1 MPLLSY
7 GWALPYSRTE
17 SAAPIWGV
25 PRNDGGGT
33 SDDPGRLLTDSP
45 NPRATLTPRSNLSR
59 SSKHHILDK
68 CRCDVRE
75 FDCGYSESSVG
86 DLRGGAHLVVIKHRW
101 HVSTGL
107 RRALAVTAVAVVIVG
122 GVKVTSD
129 TTPGS
134 GFSTIATGA
143 ADPTGPTGGSN
154 GPGGMNGQQFQ
165 PPSLPPQQSDYQGG
179 INQPPLDQ
187 NNGIS
192 IYNTGAQGAPQQV
205 PGQQGGQQPE
215 GQQPL
220 HGTQIPDYQTATPY
234 TQGPGKTN
242 PDYQAPQQGN
252 QAQQP
257 QQGQQQPQT
266 HAPTQQPSQ
275 APTQTQQPSREN
287 PSPTSATQPSSTV
300 STTISTTTTS
310 QNNNAPCDKAVSIDR
325 LTCVLTKA
333 NKVKDLTTNKEQIE
347 TIFKSPTLRQEWI
360 DHYADFE
367 FRIVPGNSAYTQPSE
382 GYIAVGQNIVQ
393 SNNPGSL
400 AETLAH
406 EFGHGQYFY
415 SGRPDGDST
424 GLVNEAY
431 ATLHNITV
439 QREILSNGGQD
450 IGIAGQ
456 YAIFGPDGQPV
467 VNPDGTAGYYDV
479 TQLLNQIYDS
489 PKSLDEKMADIAQIF
504 AVHEAPS
511 SCPTINYAQ
520 YYKTG
525 CP

>member
-1 MPLLSY
+1 M
-7 GWALPYSRTE
+7 GME
-17 SAAPIWGV
+17 
-25 PRNDGGGT
+25 
-33 SDDPGRLLTDSP
+33 GRQGRFP
-45 NPRATLTPRSNLSR
+45 A
-59 SSKHHILDK
+59 
-68 CRCDVRE
+68 
-75 FDCGYSESSVG
+75 
-86 DLRGGAHLVVIKHRW
+86 
-101 HVSTGL
+101 GL
-107 RRALAVTAVAVVIVG
+107 RRTLAVTALAALVVG
-122 GVKVTSD
+122 GVQVASD
-129 TTPGS
+129 YTPAGS
-134 GFSTIATGA
+134 GFSTIATLK
-143 ADPTGPTGGSN
+143 ADPTGPTGGPGGSN
-154 GPGGMNGQQFQ
+154 GGMNGSQFQ
-165 PPSLPPQQSDYQGG
+165 PPSMPSSMPDYQGG
-179 INQPPLDQ
+179 NNQPPMDQ
-187 NNGIS
+187 NSGIS
-192 IYNTGAQGAPQQV
+192 IYNSGSPGVQQV
-205 PGQQGGQQPE
+205 PSQQGGQQGPQQA
-215 GQQPL
+215 QQPA

-234 TQGPGKTN
+234 TEGPGRAN
-242 PDYQAPQQGN
+242 PDYNGSQHN
-252 QAQQP
+252 SS
-257 QQGQQQPQT
+257 QQGQQQQQPQT
-266 HAPTQQPSQ
+266 QAPTQQPTQTQ

-300 STTISTTTTS
+300 SNTISTTPTS

-333 NKVKDLTTNKEQIE
+333 NKVKNLTTNKDQID

-367 FRIVPGNSAYTQPSE
+367 FRIVPGNAAYTQPSE

-393 SNNPGSL
+393 SNNPSSL

-406 EFGHGQYFY
+406 EFGHGEYFY
-415 SGRPDGDST
+415 SGRPDNAST

-431 ATLHNITV
+431 ATIHNITV

-511 SCPTINYAQ
+511 SCPSINYAQ